1 MKRVV
6 SMVEGR
12 RTRMEESVSSIRM
25 KSLALAVLD
34 CSWRLETWASTS
46 VEVSHSPLM
55 EGWRCQ
61 EVGKVAIPRGS
72 VGGSQGENSDDIQ
85 TIEPE
90 KNLF

>member
-1 MKRVV
+1 MA
-6 SMVEGR
+6 
-12 RTRMEESVSSIRM
+12 TRMEESVSCIRM
-25 KSLALAVLD
+25 KSLAVGVGSVGLFVEV
-34 CSWRLETWASTS
+34 RLSELWASTS